1 MPEAMLSWSKTDQWK
16 RQKTGPETAKQQLHW
31 FEVFDQKIQTAAN
44 CIFIKSFI
52 SGLKTE
58 ESLQNHMALAS
69 PVFFLFLD
77 KLKMRQNYVNWESTL
92 RQENL
97 SRQRQIQIM
106 KKQHYEWTTGLKFT
120 HRRYAWVNEDVHQ
133 TFDGNALKTF
143 RRLWGG

>member
-1 MPEAMLSWSKTDQWK
+1 
-16 RQKTGPETAKQQLHW
+16 
-31 FEVFDQKIQTAAN
+31 VFDQKIQTAAN

-106 KKQHYEWTTGLKFT
+106 KKQHYE
-120 HRRYAWVNEDVHQ
+120 
-133 TFDGNALKTF
+133 
-143 RRLWGG
+143 